1 MKPLAS
7 RDKVTAF
14 CHDVVN
20 GGITKQVG
28 SVVARDKRAKSVKRA
43 ERVVSDKKQ
52 FENVAF
58 TSSGFSAQK
67 VRDGAERVVHIVV
80 KARRGVRKVVVADY
94 EMVLPSKR

>member
-7 RDKVTAF
+7 RNKVTQF
-14 CHDVVN
+14 CHDIVD
-20 GGITKQVG
+20 GGLEPQVG
-28 SVVARDKRAKSVKRA
+28 SVESRAARA
-43 ERVVSDKKQ
+43 EKKARIESDKHL

-67 VRDGAERVVHIVV
+67 VRDGAERVVHVIV
-80 KARRGVRKVVVADY
+80 KARRGMRKVVVADY